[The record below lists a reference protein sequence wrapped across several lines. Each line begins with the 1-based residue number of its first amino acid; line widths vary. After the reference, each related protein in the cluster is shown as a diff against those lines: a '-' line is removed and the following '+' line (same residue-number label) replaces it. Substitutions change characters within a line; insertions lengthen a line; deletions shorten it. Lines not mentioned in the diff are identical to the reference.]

1 MDRHLLPD
9 EIDQLLDGEAGFG
22 TAPLKAHARHCADCQ
37 AELESARMIVRQLEH
52 LPVLSPSGQFSERV
66 LAHVPVFV
74 PWRVAL
80 LDSIRGL
87 APRTGPG
94 RVAATL
100 ALASTVVMLAVAS
113 LWLVSQL
120 DTVVFALNLGV
131 DRVREGVFG
140 VVASAFGGVV
150 SQSVLDALRSSGLFG
165 ITVLALVMIALT
177 AGAARAVRALA
188 SGSRAR

>member
-22 TAPLKAHARHCADCQ
+22 TAPLKAHVRRCTDCQ
-37 AELESARMIVRQLEH
+37 NELEGARMIVRQLEH
-52 LPVLSPSGQFSERV
+52 LPVLSPSAHFSERV
-66 LAHVPVFV
+66 LVNVPIFV
-74 PWRVAL
+74 PWHVSLIA
-80 LDSIRGL
+80 SIRGL

-100 ALASTVVMLAVAS
+100 GLASSVAVLAVAS

-120 DTVVFALNLGV
+120 DTVVFALNLGI
-131 DRVREGVFG
+131 DRMRDGVFG
-140 VVASAFGGVV
+140 VVAGALGGVV
-150 SQSVLDALRSSGLFG
+150 SQPVLEALRSSGLFG
-165 ITVLALVMIALT
+165 MVALALAMVALT
-177 AGAARAVRALA
+177 AGAARAVRALV